1 MLITAEEVITLAYIT
16 KLDVNLIK
24 DHIIDAVEHTYI
36 KPVLTELLYN
46 DVVTFPSNYTDLIG
60 KFIKPCL
67 AFYVKYHI
75 YTQQLFETA
84 EYSSPDPVKA
94 SRFIPLSDAVLI
106 ENSIHNNII
115 RDILKIAQQKEQIL
129 KDYLNASHYELYEK
143 PTTYSISGIL
153 IKS

>member
-1 MLITAEEVITLAYIT
+1 MLITVSEVITLAYIT
-16 KLDVNLIK
+16 KLDDNLIK

-36 KPVLTELLYN
+36 KPVLTEPLYN
-46 DVVTFPSNYTDLIG
+46 DVVTSPSNYTDLIG

-84 EYSSPDPVKA
+84 EYSSPDPTKA

-106 ENSIHNNII
+106 DNSIHENIVG
-115 RDILKIAQQKEQIL
+115 DILNIAQQKEQIL
-129 KDYLNASHYELYEK
+129 KDHLNESSYELYKK
-143 PTTYSISGIL
+143 PTTYRISGIL